1 MKTEEEINKA
11 ILKINMKIKEEF
23 PEISKYIQEIP
34 ITIPDTDNPE
44 INSKILKD
52 YYDSL
57 IVIVKNYSKNH
68 NKPT

>member
-23 PEISKYIQEIP
+23 PEISKYIQEMP

-44 INSKILKD
+44 INSKTLQD

-57 IVIVKNYSKNH
+57 IVIVKNYSENH